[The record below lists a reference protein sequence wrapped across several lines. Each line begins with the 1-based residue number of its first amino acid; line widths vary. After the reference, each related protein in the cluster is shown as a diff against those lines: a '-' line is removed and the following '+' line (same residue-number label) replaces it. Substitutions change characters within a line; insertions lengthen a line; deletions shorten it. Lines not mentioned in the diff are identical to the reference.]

1 MTAYWLDRVKVGDKA
16 EYAKYRQA
24 AFALFPEV
32 QPQPLSVDGRREVL
46 EGPDDFD
53 KFVIWSY
60 PSFDSAVAMHES
72 PEYQTAARFRRES
85 GSVNEVVVAEGVEG
99 APHDEK
105 FGAYWAAF
113 VTVHNPEQYQKYID
127 AADALRPASPPQML
141 VGGGRYAAME
151 SPSGCDRFVLIGWP
165 TFDEAVAQFHSE
177 GYKAAA
183 AYRRSGA
190 GDVWIAVVEAT
201 RSTPPDPLG

>member
-1 MTAYWLDRVKVGDKA
+1 MTAYWMDRVKVGDKA

-24 AFALFPEV
+24 AFALAPEV
-32 QPQPLSVDGRREVL
+32 PHQPLSVDGRREVL
-46 EGPDDFD
+46 EGPNDFD

-60 PSFDSAVAMHES
+60 PIFERAVAHHES
-72 PEYQTAARFRRES
+72 PAYQAAARFRRES

-99 APHDEK
+99 APHGET

-113 VTVHNPEQYQKYID
+113 VTVHNPEQYQKYVD
-127 AADALRPASPPQML
+127 AAAALLPYTPAKVL
-141 VGGGRYAAME
+141 VGGGHYQAME
-151 SPSGCDRFVLIGWP
+151 SASGANRFILVGWP

-183 AYRRSGA
+183 AHRRSGA

-201 RSTPPDPLG
+201 STPPDPFG